1 MADAWPFYEFFAGGG
16 MARLGLGAQWR
27 CVFANEICPKK
38 ARAYRLNFGPSPE
51 LRVEDIRNLAASDLP
66 GSAALAWASFPCQ
79 DLSLAGRGQG
89 LRGQRSGT
97 FTAFWDLM
105 DALAQQQRR
114 VPLVVVENVTGA
126 LTANGGR
133 DFVAIMDCITR
144 SGYLAGAVVIDAVHF
159 VPQSR
164 PRLFIVAAADTSGV
178 PEVLLTP
185 GPCAPW
191 HTAALRTAYARL
203 PRRVMEK
210 WLWWKIPA
218 PPPRRT
224 QLADVLE
231 RAPQGIA
238 WHAAEKTS
246 RLLALMSEAN
256 MTKVREAQLTG
267 RPVVGTAY
275 KRMRVEN
282 GKKVQRA
289 EARFDQISGC
299 LRTPAGGS
307 SRQSVLVIDGEDIRS
322 RLLSGREAARLMGLP
337 ETYRLPEKYNEAYH
351 VAGDG
356 VVVPAVA
363 WLERHLLH
371 PLATVIDSKALSTCS
386 DSVSCCS

>member
-1 MADAWPFYEFFAGGG
+1 M
-16 MARLGLGAQWR
+16 
-27 CVFANEICPKK
+27 N
-38 ARAYRLNFGPSPE
+38 
-51 LRVEDIRNLAASDLP
+51 
-66 GSAALAWASFPCQ
+66 
-79 DLSLAGRGQG
+79 
-89 LRGQRSGT
+89 
-97 FTAFWDLM
+97 
-105 DALAQQQRR
+105 ALAQQQRR
-114 VPLVVVENVTGA
+114 VPVVVVENVTGA

-133 DFVAIMDCITR
+133 DFIAILDCITR

-164 PRLFIVAAADTSGV
+164 PRLFIVAVAAASGV
-178 PEVLLTP
+178 PELLLTP

-191 HTAALRTAYARL
+191 HTSALRTAHARL

-210 WLWWKIPA
+210 WLWWKLPT

-224 QLADVLE
+224 QFADVLD
-231 RAPQGIA
+231 RAPQGMA
-238 WHAAEKTS
+238 WHSAEKTL

-256 MTKVREAQLTG
+256 MAKVREAQCAG
-267 RPVVGTAY
+267 RCVVGTVY
-275 KRMRVEN
+275 KRMRAEN

-307 SRQSVLVIDGEDIRS
+307 SRQSVLVIEGDNIRS

-363 WLERHLLH
+363 WLERRLLH
-371 PLATVIDSKALSTCS
+371 PLATVIDSKTFSTCS